1 VRSVP
6 SPNWP
11 MPLEIQDWMGIII
24 DISQSVQR
32 GIELIHEAKANGAT
46 LVAFPELWF
55 PG

>member
-1 VRSVP
+1 VRRAP
-6 SPNWP
+6 PPNWP
-11 MPLEIQDWMGIII
+11 MPLENQDWMGIII
-24 DISQSVQR
+24 DISQSIQR